1 MGNRM
6 NFFMLI
12 GCESEQGG
20 GHCQGHRQRNHFGCQ
35 RQDDESQQ
43 EQKIFGKTCKTSK
56 ISKISKTIKT
66 SKTSKT
72 SQSYCG
78 ILAANTKMMRAN
90 KSKKDL
96 IR

>member
-43 EQKIFGKTCKTSK
+43 EQKRFGKS
-56 ISKISKTIKT
+56 S
-66 SKTSKT
+66 
-72 SQSYCG
+72 
-78 ILAANTKMMRAN
+78 
-90 KSKKDL
+90 
-96 IR
+96 

>member
-43 EQKIFGKTCKTSK
+43 EQKRFGKS
-56 ISKISKTIKT
+56 SQSSKTIKT
-66 SKTSKT
+66 SKTSK
-72 SQSYCG
+72 SSW
-78 ILAANTKMMRAN
+78 IISAASAKMMRAN
-90 KSKKDL
+90 KNKK